1 MTDSL
6 AQKLDSVKLSIYGYD
21 RSGPITVEWT
31 SFDELRDKIA
41 AMESEN
47 AELKQ
52 AIQNKLEWISIKDR
66 LPTEAGDYAIINTY
80 RGKSVRFAA
89 HWFGNRWGEF
99 LAGDIT
105 HWAEFLPLP
114 VYPPKT

>member
-1 MTDSL
+1 MVGYILLPCAVCGLPNHKDHDCITDMK
-6 AQKLDSVKLSIYGYD
+6 ADSAEKEWEAIRLSN
-21 RSGPITVEWT
+21 
-31 SFDELRDKIA
+31 
-41 AMESEN
+41 EN